1 MKRGW
6 PGDCPLVGEEYFEY
20 LRVRLPTLARQL
32 PPLAPPLISLQLL
45 IPPGGYS
52 YEVAP
57 PAIGRRANFAETPF
71 PPAPVPLLP
80 PIRVNLRALAG
91 SHRTP
96 TT

>member
-6 PGDCPLVGEEYFEY
+6 PRDCPLVGEERFAD
-20 LRVRLPTLARQL
+20 LRKRLLTLARPL
-32 PPLAPPLISLQLL
+32 PPPAPPLISLQLL

-52 YEVAP
+52 YKVAP
-57 PAIGRRANFAETPF
+57 RAIGRRANFAETPF

-96 TT
+96 NS